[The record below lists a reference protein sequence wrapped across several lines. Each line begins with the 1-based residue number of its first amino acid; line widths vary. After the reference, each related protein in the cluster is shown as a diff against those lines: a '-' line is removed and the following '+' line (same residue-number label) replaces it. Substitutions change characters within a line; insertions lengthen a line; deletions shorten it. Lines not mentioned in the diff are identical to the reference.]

1 MIIDFDSYNDMINF
15 PVTENETIGYIKNTA
30 KIYTYDSI
38 RGKWITSNED
48 KCLIKE
54 VSVSDSSSV
63 IQKLSA
69 NSYSIYS
76 GITSTCTKLGFV
88 LEDLPDTKYLYEYK
102 CKFTTPATLGITVF
116 SIGGPGSSTVIV
128 GDILS
133 SRLIKFTAAQLNYI
147 YATLADQII
156 LTATSSIY
164 YTTSTSTLTVGT
176 DNLVLTG
183 SLADDAYF
191 LLGSDF
197 GTVIALGSFS
207 YDYPALLEDIT
218 WLVSEP
224 ALLANTIYEI
234 AISNGTAIMV
244 GSV

>member
-1 MIIDFDSYNDMINF
+1 MIINF
-15 PVTENETIGYIKNTA
+15 NTYDEMNNWPNPTNEDIGIVKVLA
-30 KIYTYDSI
+30 KSYTYDSTQ
-38 RGKWITSNED
+38 GKWISTNED

-54 VSVSDSSSV
+54 VSVSDTSSV

-133 SRLIKFTAAQLNYI
+133 SRLIKFTAAQLNHI

-176 DNLVLTG
+176 DTLVLTE
-183 SLADDAYF
+183 SSTEDAYF

-197 GTVIALGSFS
+197 GTVIALGSFN

>member
-1 MIIDFDSYNDMINF
+1 MIMDFDSYEDMINF
-15 PVTENETIGYIKNTA
+15 PVTEDETIGYIKNTA
-30 KIYTYDSI
+30 KIYTYDST
-38 RGKWITSNED
+38 RGTWITSNDD

-54 VSVSDSSSV
+54 ITVGDTTSV

-76 GITSTCTKLGFV
+76 GITATCTKLGFV
-88 LEDLPDTKYLYEYK
+88 LEELPDTKYLYEYK
-102 CKFTTPATLGITVF
+102 CKFTTPATLNITVF
-116 SIGGPGSSTVIV
+116 SIGGPNSSVVIV

-133 SRLIKFTAAQLNYI
+133 SRIIKFSANQLNHI

-156 LTATSSIY
+156 ITATSSIY
-164 YTTSTSTLTVGT
+164 YTSSTHTLTVGT
-176 DNLVLTG
+176 DTLELTG
-183 SLADDAYF
+183 SLTEDAYF

-197 GTVIALGSFS
+197 GTIIALGSYS
-207 YDYPALLEDIT
+207 YDYPYLLEDIT

-224 ALLANTIYEI
+224 ALLANTIYEV